1 MLKTSTVTKLR
12 HVEELLR
19 TAHEAIFAAITDDP
33 EFAAVGVEHPK
44 DSDVTLLV
52 TAMVGI
58 NDAGKQLEELIKK
71 YD

>member
-1 MLKTSTVTKLR
+1 MKTSTVTKL
-12 HVEELLR
+12 HQAEKLLKA
-19 TAHEAIFAAITDDP
+19 AHEAIFAAITNDP
-33 EFAAVGVEHPK
+33 EFAAIGVEHPK

-58 NDAGKQLEELIKK
+58 NNASRKLQNLIKK

>member
-1 MLKTSTVTKLR
+1 MKTSTVTKL
-12 HVEELLR
+12 HQAEKLLK

-33 EFAAVGVEHPK
+33 EFAAIGVEHPK

-58 NDAGKQLEELIKK
+58 NDAGRKLQSLIKK